1 LLPLG
6 APIAAATVGVLAGT
20 LLGERI
26 LLGLPPTRFRMI
38 VSAVI
43 GVVGVGVLVVAWS

>member
-26 LLGLPPTRFRMI
+26 LLGLSPERFRRL
-38 VSAVI
+38 VAAVI
-43 GVVGVGVLVVAWS
+43 GVVGVGVLVGALT